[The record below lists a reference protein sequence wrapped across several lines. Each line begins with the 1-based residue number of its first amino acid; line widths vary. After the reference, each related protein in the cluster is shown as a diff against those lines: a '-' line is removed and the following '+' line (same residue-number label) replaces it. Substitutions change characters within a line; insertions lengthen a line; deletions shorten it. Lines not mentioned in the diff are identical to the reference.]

1 MFGNPFKKQKPQGKK
16 VVFAIEGMHCSS
28 CSMNIDSELEEI
40 EGVRSATT
48 SYARAQTT
56 VIVDPKVVRAEALA
70 DAIKTLGYNAK
81 EVI

>member
-16 VVFAIEGMHCSS
+16 LLFAIEGMHCTS
-28 CSMNIDSELEEI
+28 CSMTIDSELEEI
-40 EGVRSATT
+40 EGVLSSTT
-48 SYARAQTT
+48 SYAKARTT
-56 VIVDPKVVRAEALA
+56 VVVDPKVVQSEALA